1 MTRSVLNAGFL
12 TQTVT
17 GVEVV
22 IEGVVDQPL
31 PLVQSAGRCCLF
43 LHRRRRP
50 DDCPQL
56 GCMAFRAFMKPAKLA
71 VEAVMRAKDALG
83 QSGEQVAADYLEDRG
98 IRVIDSNWRCS
109 SGEIDIVAL
118 DGQELVI
125 VEVKTRR
132 SRRYGDPLEA
142 ITRAKLLRLRTLAV
156 LWAREHNRVIG
167 SLRIDAVGIIMD
179 RAHEPSIDHV
189 KGVA

>member
-1 MTRSVLNAGFL
+1 
-12 TQTVT
+12 
-17 GVEVV
+17 
-22 IEGVVDQPL
+22 
-31 PLVQSAGRCCLF
+31 
-43 LHRRRRP
+43 
-50 DDCPQL
+50 
-56 GCMAFRAFMKPAKLA
+56 
-71 VEAVMRAKDALG
+71 MRANDALG

-189 KGVA
+189 RGVA

>member
-1 MTRSVLNAGFL
+1 
-12 TQTVT
+12 
-17 GVEVV
+17 
-22 IEGVVDQPL
+22 
-31 PLVQSAGRCCLF
+31 
-43 LHRRRRP
+43 
-50 DDCPQL
+50 
-56 GCMAFRAFMKPAKLA
+56 
-71 VEAVMRAKDALG
+71 MRAKDALG

-179 RAHEPSIDHV
+179 RAQEPSIDHV
-189 KGVA
+189 RGVA